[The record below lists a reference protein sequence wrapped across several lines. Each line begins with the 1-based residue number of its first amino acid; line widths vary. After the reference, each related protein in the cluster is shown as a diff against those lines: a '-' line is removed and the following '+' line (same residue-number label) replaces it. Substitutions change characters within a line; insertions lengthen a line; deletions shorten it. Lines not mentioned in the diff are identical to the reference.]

1 MARSDTGGPVRVLC
15 WSERTEREDVYP
27 QGINGAVADALSA
40 AGGFEVRCA
49 NLADEGQGLGDDLL
63 AWADAL
69 YKLHRGSVK
78 AELRTAKILE
88 RLEIQDVT
96 DEEIDAVLDA
106 E

>member
-1 MARSDTGGPVRVLC
+1 MASLHTL
-15 WSERTEREDVYP
+15 ERR
-27 QGINGAVADALSA
+27 ILALEA
-40 AGGFEVRCA
+40 R
-49 NLADEGQGLGDDLL
+49 LADVEGGYGGTLH
-63 AWADAL
+63 
-69 YKLHRGSVK
+69 KLHRGSVK

>member
-1 MARSDTGGPVRVLC
+1 MTDMASLQTL
-15 WSERTEREDVYP
+15 ERR
-27 QGINGAVADALSA
+27 ILALEA
-40 AGGFEVRCA
+40 R
-49 NLADEGQGLGDDLL
+49 LADVEGGYGDT
-63 AWADAL
+63 L